1 MKQHA
6 PPATEPEQSLVPQV
20 ESMVG
25 GRVTSIEREGRWRAA
40 WRVDVVDVVDA
51 VEGGGVNGGEPRRLY
66 LRGER
71 SEGNDLS
78 LETEAAI
85 HALLEK
91 HGVPVPHVY
100 GLTAGPKAMVMDL
113 LTGSGQLTGVS
124 DPVTQQ
130 ALLDEYVGYLVQVHR
145 IPLEEVAAAG
155 VEVPASP
162 VEAQLALFRRRARK
176 FRAQQARPEPLV
188 AFGSRW
194 ALRHQPTHRDRMGL
208 AIKDTGQFLQ
218 RGGSITGLYDL
229 ELAHVTDPQADLAG
243 LRVRNAFE
251 PLGDLAW
258 IFDRY
263 VEASG
268 DPIDPAVVNFHQV
281 VGGLAGRQAITRL
294 RTEERAD
301 YVNWLTWEV
310 AGAFSVLSAIAEELG
325 EELDPAPPDL
335 DDTPEP
341 LSGSLVRALDAWV
354 GPTRP
359 YDRVVTDD
367 LLNHIQLVLRHGP
380 SLAASHLADV
390 ESLVGFQ
397 PTSVH
402 EADAALED
410 LVREAGPDTDRRIL
424 HLLHRSAKRQR
435 ALIPSM
441 LPNGRPPG
449 SVGPFV
455 DRFRLEAVRSV
466 MARMG

>member
-1 MKQHA
+1 MEQDA
-6 PPATEPEQSLVPQV
+6 PVLTGPEQHLLSQV
-20 ESMVG
+20 ESLVG
-25 GRVTSIEREGRWRAA
+25 GRVRSIAREGRWRAA
-40 WRVDVVDVVDA
+40 WRVDVVD
-51 VEGGGVNGGEPRRLY
+51 GGEPRRLY

-91 HGVPVPHVY
+91 HGVPVPHVH
-100 GLTAGPKAMVMDL
+100 GLTESPKAMVMDL
-113 LTGSGQLTGVS
+113 LPGSGQLTGVT
-124 DPVTQQ
+124 DPVAQR

-155 VEVPASP
+155 VDVPASP

-176 FRAQQARPEPLV
+176 FRAQKARREPLV

-194 ALRHQPTHRDRMGL
+194 AARHHPTHRDRMGL

-218 RGGSITGLYDL
+218 QGGSITGLYDL
-229 ELAHVTDPQADLAG
+229 ELTHVTDPQADLAG

-251 PLGDLAW
+251 PLGDLAG

-263 VEASG
+263 VAVSC

-294 RTEERAD
+294 RTQERAD

-325 EELDPAPPDL
+325 EELDPTPPDFEEV
-335 DDTPEP
+335 DEP
-341 LSGSLVRALDAWV
+341 LGGSVVAALDAWAAPA
-354 GPTRP
+354 GEYERIMTA
-359 YDRVVTDD
+359 D
-367 LLNHIQLVLRHGP
+367 LLGHLRLVLRRGR
-380 SLAASHLADV
+380 SLTEGYLADV
-390 ESLVGFQ
+390 ESLVGFR
-397 PTSVH
+397 PATLGD
-402 EADAALED
+402 ADGALEE
-410 LVREAGPDTDRRIL
+410 LVEQADPAVDTRIL
-424 HLLHRSAKRQR
+424 HLLHRCAKRQR
-435 ALIPSM
+435 LL
-441 LPNGRPPG
+441 LPAMTPHGRPPG
-449 SVGPFV
+449 STGPFV
-455 DRFRLEAVRSV
+455 DRFRLEPVRSV
-466 MARMG
+466 MSRMSR